1 MKEAKKK
8 LEDEIRKLNHELK
21 SELPKALKKAV
32 ELGDLRE
39 NAEYQAAKERQSY
52 VQAQLAQL
60 RSRLAKLSLIDLRKI
75 PVDKI
80 SYGSTV
86 LLRNLETEEEI
97 TYKLVSSEESDA
109 GKGLISTASPI
120 GKTLMGHEEGDEV
133 QILIPRGV
141 RHYEIITLTTMHQ
154 EREDE

>member
-8 LEDEIRKLNHELK
+8 LENAIRKLDRELK
-21 SELPKALKKAV
+21 DELPKALKKAL

-39 NAEYQAAKERQSY
+39 NAEYQTAKERQSY
-52 VQAQLAQL
+52 VQAQLAHL

-75 PVDKI
+75 PIDKV

-86 LLRNLETEEEI
+86 LLRNMETEEE
-97 TYKLVSSEESDA
+97 TKYKLVSSEESDA
-109 GKGLISTASPI
+109 AKGLISTASPI

-133 QILIPRGV
+133 QIRTPRGV
-141 RHYEIITLTTMHQ
+141 RHYEIITLRTLHQ
-154 EREDE
+154 QGKDE